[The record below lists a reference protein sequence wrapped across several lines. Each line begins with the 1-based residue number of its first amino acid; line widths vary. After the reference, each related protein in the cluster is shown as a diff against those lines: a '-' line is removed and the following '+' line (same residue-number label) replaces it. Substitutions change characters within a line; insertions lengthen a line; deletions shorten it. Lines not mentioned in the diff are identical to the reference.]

1 MKITFSAYNSF
12 NLNSVFEH
20 KKKTLQKENLKNE
33 LDNELVFQ
41 NIKKGML
48 MCRKK
53 IMNYLLIY

>member
-1 MKITFSAYNSF
+1 MKITFSACNSF
-12 NLNSVFEH
+12 NLNSVFKH

-33 LDNELVFQ
+33 LDNELVFL

-53 IMNYLLIY
+53 IINYLLIY